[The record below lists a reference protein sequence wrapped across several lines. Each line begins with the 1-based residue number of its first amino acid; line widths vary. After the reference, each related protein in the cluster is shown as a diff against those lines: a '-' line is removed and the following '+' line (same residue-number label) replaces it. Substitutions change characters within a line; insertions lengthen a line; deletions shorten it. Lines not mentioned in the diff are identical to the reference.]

1 MATASRE
8 FQVMVK
14 PVGAVC
20 NLDCTY
26 CYYLKKQELY
36 PEKASYRMA
45 DDLLED
51 YIVQHIE
58 ACPMDLILFSWH
70 GGEPTLLGLD
80 YFRRITELQKKHRPA
95 RKKIL
100 NAIQTNG
107 TLLNEEW
114 CRFFAARGFHVGI
127 SMDGPKELHDGYRVT
142 KKHEATHRQVV
153 NAYRMLRKF
162 RVVCDVLCVVHDRNV
177 RQPTAVYRFF
187 KDLGTPFLQFIPL
200 VVRDGEHGSGEQSVP
215 PDLYGNFLCTI
226 FDEWARS
233 DIGDIVI
240 QNFDEAIRPIFGAE
254 HALCVSR
261 ETCGDIVV
269 VEHNG
274 DLYTCDHFVEPEYRL
289 GNIRETPLVELL
301 EHPVQRGFG
310 QRKRDL
316 LPRQCLE
323 CEVLKSCNG
332 GCPKDRFVVTADG
345 EEGLN
350 YLCPGFKR
358 FFTHTRP
365 YLERMA
371 EMSRSGAPT
380 EQIRQMVRTETARA
394 TGQTGRNAPCPCGS
408 GRKYKKCCLGKL
420 SFDRAGS

>member
-1 MATASRE
+1 MVTATRE

-14 PVGAVC
+14 PVGAIC
-20 NLDCTY
+20 NLDCAY
-26 CYYLKKQELY
+26 CYYLKKKDLY
-36 PEKASYRMA
+36 PDKQSYRMA

-51 YIVQHIE
+51 YIVQHLE
-58 ACPMDLILFSWH
+58 ASPKDLVLFSWH

-80 YFRRITELQKKHRPA
+80 YFQRIVELQRRHRPA
-95 RKKIL
+95 GKKIV
-100 NAIQTNG
+100 NSIQTNG

-114 CRFFAARGFHVGI
+114 CRFLAANGFHVGL
-127 SMDGPKELHDGYRVT
+127 SMDGPKELHDGYRVS
-142 KKHEATHRQVV
+142 KKHEATHRLVV
-153 NAYRMLRKF
+153 GAYRMLTKF
-162 RVVCDVLCVVHDRNV
+162 RVMCDVLCVVHDRNV

-187 KDLGTPFLQFIPL
+187 KDMGVPFLQFIPL
-200 VVRDGEHGSGEQSVP
+200 VVRQGERGVSEQSVP
-215 PDLYGNFLCTI
+215 PDLYGRFLCTI
-226 FDEWARS
+226 FDEWARYH
-233 DIGDIVI
+233 IGDIVI
-240 QNFDEAIRPIFGAE
+240 QNFDEAIRPVFGAE

-301 EHPVQRGFG
+301 EHPAQKGFG

-316 LPRQCLE
+316 LPRQCRE

-332 GCPKDRFVVTADG
+332 GCPKDRFVLTPDG
-345 EEGLN
+345 EDGLN

-365 YLERMA
+365 YLENMA
-371 EMSRSGAPT
+371 AMTRRGAPVA
-380 EQIRQMVRTETARA
+380 EVRRMVRTAAARA
-394 TGQTGRNAPCPCGS
+394 SGQTGRNAPCPCGS
-408 GRKYKKCCLGKL
+408 GKKYKRCCLGKL
-420 SFDRAGS
+420 SFDRERN